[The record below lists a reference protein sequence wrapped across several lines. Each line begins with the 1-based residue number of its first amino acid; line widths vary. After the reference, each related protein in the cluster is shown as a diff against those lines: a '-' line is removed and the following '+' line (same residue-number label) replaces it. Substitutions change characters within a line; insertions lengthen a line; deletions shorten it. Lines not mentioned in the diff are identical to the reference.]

1 MILAT
6 PTYAFAASKAD
17 LSLNLQQGPLGVTLT
32 LRGKNIHPGLAELS
46 YIDARGVPGTFA
58 YPGDSSVQVQDNGT
72 FVTSN
77 VILPSG
83 GPVGTWKIIV
93 TDSAGVISSVRY
105 LVLAAPGAS
114 VVGVPSLSINPGSGM
129 GGDIIAFTG
138 SNWLPAGT
146 TVNLTLLMGTTS
158 LTLLDTPPVSDRN
171 GAITGAFHLPV
182 NLNVP
187 QAEINAVDVASGALH
202 AQAQL
207 LIIGSSPTPAASPT
221 VVTSPITASTPIST
235 ATSTPLKIVPLG
247 SDSTH
252 GPLSLLSQEG
262 WGLALL
268 IVGGSLGVAAIML
281 ILFMIPWRERKR
293 NVPHSGRS

>member
-1 MILAT
+1 MVYRITLLLCAISLNICILFSVLILAT

-158 LTLLDTPPVSDRN
+158 
-171 GAITGAFHLPV
+171 
-182 NLNVP
+182 
-187 QAEINAVDVASGALH
+187 
-202 AQAQL
+202 
-207 LIIGSSPTPAASPT
+207 PTPAASPT

-268 IVGGSLGVAAIML
+268 IVGGSLGCGGYNAHSLHDSLARTQAQCAAQWTFL
-281 ILFMIPWRERKR
+281 
-293 NVPHSGRS
+293 N